1 MTAWHDALAGAL
13 QQLPGTVHKE
23 LQSTE
28 EGNVDGTASGATTDG
43 GRATEALAAGT
54 ALGDGIEESLGVIV
68 TDSGGGGTSGG
79 GWLGHRRSPS
89 RHSAASSAK
98 DERKKVEPAAAVYV
112 NMEASRLAGWDDI
125 CVRSAVPQ
133 LLELAQAAS
142 NAKVIEQTARILS
155 VLAGH
160 GAPRWHKLVATLD
173 VIATGILLV
182 KSPDA
187 MTRLHAVTLLAHLSD
202 SEVHPTGGR
211 MAQSMINLGAGPA
224 LAAVLPTLKPIQ
236 WWPQVV
242 YCVSRAAL
250 HSARSSPQA
259 PQALL
264 ANGIVRNLVEA
275 LGVLSED
282 AGATMAIHLAA
293 LRLFH
298 LFAASPEMRLEVT
311 RQGGLSYLMSLHRGG
326 HDEASSG
333 GGGGGPLEEAESP
346 GTKQEQAPAPRG
358 KVAESADCREVVRRQ
373 AEAALEALY
382 AQDDSVVTYL
392 PVQAVLQLTRCG
404 MVKVK
409 AQGAKGLEAAAE
421 GGHLLDAQSTAA
433 EARDVVESA
442 AALLSESLEALQI
455 RAVDTGPSSP
465 SSSQAN
471 GVPAI
476 MYSVMANTVKAVAK
490 LAKVKGIH
498 QTYIARLASRGL
510 LLVAGASEVAVGL
523 RAEAAA
529 VVVMVTQGV
538 EDWEALVQCGTAT
551 MVLLGALNAGD
562 MAGSSAVF
570 SESLAAILAGVCSTD
585 GGRQQVDLLD
595 GVAAVASLVQ
605 EHRANAP
612 KQTQAA
618 SHSSLACYL
627 CREYH
632 NAPALFHGPQAAH
645 NAAPMHGGS
654 SQREW
659 KPPPYGQSGPG
670 GAWVQVL
677 LLRALNFL
685 LADAGIRS
693 ARLPPIKAKLFK
705 FLFKRCLAAG
715 SPLEVQREALRCLAS
730 LADASEDTF
739 VWDELSSNK
748 DSLKALAPFLEMHS
762 SSTSLMELAVRVGQA
777 CGAEA
782 GADPAEMRAEL
793 KAFRQRVA
801 DAGKVLDGLRQ
812 QRAQESQQSSTS
824 SSSEPASKSGSA
836 LEEVHARC
844 MVALLPVRKLRLL
857 LLSAVAAMCGGLG
870 WSLAWAVLALV
881 LLWQWQG
888 DRGAHCWL
896 GGVTGAAVY
905 LSVGGGYMNTAAA
918 LLVAGAGA
926 AHDAACQQR
935 TAQLLSLHQS
945 MVQPSDGSKE
955 SNDAPVSSA
964 GAASS
969 CGFGKGEESLD
980 TKPGPAAMSTVSQ
993 LEKVEWLNAVLSAV
1007 WPSLNVATSEAI
1019 RGAVQPL
1026 LDSNLPSYLTSIRFQ
1041 QIDLGPVPPQFTA
1054 VRAVHPLPPSDKAG
1068 KEVSLDIDLQYMGR
1082 PDVVLHVYK
1091 GSMRLPVKLKELLI
1105 SGCLRLTF
1113 QPLVPMWPL
1122 FSSIGYAFTKKPLI
1136 SFSLKALNM
1145 EMMNLPL
1152 LNTFLEDLVTRL
1164 IREHFTLPKMVIA
1177 PDWTEEHQEFMA
1189 ALAATK
1195 VEPVE
1200 NMP

>member
-1 MTAWHDALAGAL
+1 MMTYAADCTGAMMTCVADCTGAMMACAVRALLGLAARESGTRLLVVERMCAEEGAGLHMLLGLLHLDWLGTRLRCASTQLVEELLRSEERCRALLVADAESATSSCGVRGLLRVIGTEPSAPHLPLKTAVLGALTALAGSEPGAHGLLYHGGVETLLGCVTTTQAPALQEGCMRTLAQLTKFQALKKALLGKPVVQLDMLASLLTSADSSVVGLAAEMLSNLCFDTASILLVLERRCGTATCLEQLVAMSQSRRTEEGTLKWVEGVLRQAGEPGAEVVEALQVSQLMALASAGLPEVGHIALSAVAERLERGTVPSASAVIGLLPVRHDWLLRFAAASPAAGAQAVSRSRSGSAPGKQWERRFMVLTEQYLLCYYPGAMDEAREKIGLAGCSVRLMTLPGRQQPPRRCVELTVPTTLPAFQRILLAHPEGGCMTAWHDALAGAL

-612 KQTQAA
+612 KQTQA
-618 SHSSLACYL
+618 
-627 CREYH
+627 
-632 NAPALFHGPQAAH
+632 
-645 NAAPMHGGS
+645 
-654 SQREW
+654 
-659 KPPPYGQSGPG
+659 
-670 GAWVQVL
+670 
-677 LLRALNFL
+677 
-685 LADAGIRS
+685 S
-693 ARLPPIKAKLFK
+693 ARPLLP
-705 FLFKRCLAAG
+705 
-715 SPLEVQREALRCLAS
+715 
-730 LADASEDTF
+730 
-739 VWDELSSNK
+739 
-748 DSLKALAPFLEMHS
+748 
-762 SSTSLMELAVRVGQA
+762 
-777 CGAEA
+777 
-782 GADPAEMRAEL
+782 
-793 KAFRQRVA
+793 
-801 DAGKVLDGLRQ
+801 
-812 QRAQESQQSSTS
+812 QRA
-824 SSSEPASKSGSA
+824 
-836 LEEVHARC
+836 R
-844 MVALLPVRKLRLL
+844 
-857 LLSAVAAMCGGLG
+857 
-870 WSLAWAVLALV
+870 
-881 LLWQWQG
+881 
-888 DRGAHCWL
+888 
-896 GGVTGAAVY
+896 
-905 LSVGGGYMNTAAA
+905 
-918 LLVAGAGA
+918 AG
-926 AHDAACQQR
+926 
-935 TAQLLSLHQS
+935 
-945 MVQPSDGSKE
+945 
-955 SNDAPVSSA
+955 
-964 GAASS
+964 
-969 CGFGKGEESLD
+969 
-980 TKPGPAAMSTVSQ
+980 
-993 LEKVEWLNAVLSAV
+993 
-1007 WPSLNVATSEAI
+1007 
-1019 RGAVQPL
+1019 
-1026 LDSNLPSYLTSIRFQ
+1026 
-1041 QIDLGPVPPQFTA
+1041 
-1054 VRAVHPLPPSDKAG
+1054 
-1068 KEVSLDIDLQYMGR
+1068 
-1082 PDVVLHVYK
+1082 
-1091 GSMRLPVKLKELLI
+1091 
-1105 SGCLRLTF
+1105 
-1113 QPLVPMWPL
+1113 
-1122 FSSIGYAFTKKPLI
+1122 
-1136 SFSLKALNM
+1136 
-1145 EMMNLPL
+1145 
-1152 LNTFLEDLVTRL
+1152 
-1164 IREHFTLPKMVIA
+1164 
-1177 PDWTEEHQEFMA
+1177 
-1189 ALAATK
+1189 
-1195 VEPVE
+1195 
-1200 NMP
+1200 